1 MARLLRNRTPKT
13 YSVREQSSASPIE
26 AAVLIPL
33 HVVEPDGPLHLW
45 LCKRPDSMRTHAG
58 QIAFPG
64 GRKDPED
71 IDSAATALREARE
84 EIGLR
89 ESQVTMIAPF
99 DELTTPSG
107 YRIRSHV
114 ALVDPLFVPEPNP
127 AEVELVFRAPLI
139 TFTTEPRGEF
149 PRIGYDIESQFVWGA
164 TFYMARALALTI
176 QAMGAEA
183 GLL

>member
-1 MARLLRNRTPKT
+1 MARLLRARTPKSF
-13 YSVREQSSASPIE
+13 SVREQPSAPPIE

-33 HVVEPDGPLHLW
+33 HVVEPEGPLHVW

-64 GRKDPED
+64 GRRDPED
-71 IDSAATALREARE
+71 ETSAATALREARE
-84 EIGLR
+84 EIGLPASR
-89 ESQVTMIAPF
+89 VTMLAPF

-107 YRIRSHV
+107 YCIRSHV
-114 ALVDPLFVPEPNP
+114 ALVDSTFVPEPNP

-139 TFTTEPRGEF
+139 TFTTEPRGEY

-164 TFYMARALALTI
+164 TFYLARALALTL
-176 QAMGAEA
+176 QAMGPSAH
-183 GLL
+183 LL